1 MDTKASITESLLTL
15 SLMFSALD
23 YSSVS
28 IWLNSATFLP
38 PGIMSEIKEVPSPSA
53 SCNFLMS
60 LLSLYYS

>member
-1 MDTKASITESLLTL
+1 
-15 SLMFSALD
+15 MFSALD